1 MSKTSRR
8 KFTAEFKA
16 KVCIEALKERQ
27 SIESLSKKYD
37 LHPTQINT
45 WKKEFLGNSAA
56 VFEKEGKD
64 NTVNTEQLIQA
75 VERRFIVL
83 LIQHAH
89 DIQILLTFF
98 YRLIIRIHNGSMPG

>member
-37 LHPTQINT
+37 LHPTQINN
-45 WKKEFLGNSAA
+45 WKKEFLSNSST

-64 NTVNTEQLIQA
+64 NTTDTEQLIQRLYA
-75 VERRFIVL
+75 QIGEQKVAIDFLKKNL
-83 LIQHAH
+83 L
-89 DIQILLTFF
+89 
-98 YRLIIRIHNGSMPG
+98 

>member
-8 KFTAEFKA
+8 KFTSEFKA

-64 NTVNTEQLIQA
+64 NTTNTEQLIQA
-75 VERRFIVL
+75 LYAQIGEQKVAIDFLKKNL
-83 LIQHAH
+83 L
-89 DIQILLTFF
+89 
-98 YRLIIRIHNGSMPG
+98 

>member
-8 KFTAEFKA
+8 KFTSEYKA

-45 WKKEFLGNSAA
+45 WKKEFLSNSSV
-56 VFEKEGKD
+56 VFEKEGK
-64 NTVNTEQLIQA
+64 VNATDTEQLIQRLYA
-75 VERRFIVL
+75 QIGEQKVAIDFLKKNL
-83 LIQHAH
+83 L
-89 DIQILLTFF
+89 
-98 YRLIIRIHNGSMPG
+98 